1 MVTTELL
8 HTFSL
13 RLGLLATFGA
23 AVSATESSA
32 LEARYVRI
40 DNPTGFVME
49 FRQVEVYS
57 GGKNVVL
64 GKPEMICG
72 SVPIRAENT
81 APTPDN
87 SVLSNSREAR
97 EITNGDTNVL
107 NRASEWRAYVSP
119 ANNAPGLNPWFE
131 IDLGQPMT
139 IDKIMVYASRYP
151 QTVYLDKGHR
161 VISLLDSDR
170 RVVWAEKWQ
179 YYAKEKYPDG
189 IFRFAPVA
197 QTVQQNTVIGMKLPV
212 RVSDW
217 VSMAWLLDADASRPP
232 ADAEQRLQ
240 RFAAR
245 NSPAEVEAFA
255 KHFFSLLDEKTPGLE
270 EAFKRFAK
278 GQYSDALDAWKKY
291 WFAKM
296 ARVNLHWA
304 FHNDYAGYR
313 ANGSDLLS
321 GIMVT
326 ITPGEARAM
335 RYVPGQINWI
345 DLPADGKNL
354 NRAME
359 DCERKAQVGKVSWPL
374 LYAYRDDPNPKYIAR
389 WAEIMDDWAIN
400 FFADAAKTPY
410 EVENLFTFNPSL
422 AWQTTMEDLSDIAK
436 EHPALIEQMPAIT
449 LARVQLICLEKYST
463 AWWRQARETVFNHL
477 NGGICAYDG
486 IRRYVGEFLPGQ
498 RLNQEWQQAFERFIT
513 LGTERDGSLTEIGDE
528 GHQEIPVQHAPHLG
542 YMEAMKPAWY
552 TPGWRN
558 RVLEWYD
565 NLFIYM
571 LRHLSPGG
579 YEHRFA
585 IDYRPSRWT
594 GTWQQYNQD
603 RRFLPTSI
611 DRDKE
616 VFGIPEL
623 RRMLDAW
630 GHISTPLAQSNDP
643 VWKERFEAQQK
654 THAQITDFL
663 GSEKPGLP
671 HINSD
676 WMPYTGT
683 YYFRRGWQNDDS
695 FLAMMACGSK
705 GGSQAPQWPY
715 SMFYQYDYNF
725 PLVAAQP
732 VHVDGL
738 QPQQLYGRM
747 NCFQPGT
754 KTMALTNAD
763 QDPAPHR
770 WLSSARYDFG
780 EALFRGGY
788 QNYPGFEGDGPD
800 LKMRD
805 AGKSVADVQTLRQII
820 QVRSSRLFIV
830 SDASQTSDQKPHD
843 FEIPYTFSLSAWQ
856 KNASKPFSPEQLKL
870 SEEKQCLSSKNP
882 DGPSVTLFQFADRP
896 VQYQRG
902 AEAKVDVRKYNRRL
916 GSGIGIAEQGVKAK
930 LRGKGF
936 TLVSLLASREKA
948 GVECVATIEPL
959 KSGESA
965 VGFHATLKDGGEL
978 WYLSSGLTEDKLVCG
993 PAEAIGQALL
1003 VTTGKTGTSGL
1014 LLGGKKFALNGKPVK
1029 IVNPD
1034 FEFEMESGKL
1044 SRTDILK
1051 PIAPVRFE
1059 PGRNT
1064 FFGSETVTL
1073 TSQTPGVEI
1082 RYTIDGTPPNRKSK
1096 LYTGPIT
1103 ISEST
1108 EFAARAYRLGT
1119 DGQPLPAD
1127 EFEINGT
1134 KFTVP
1139 SYGWFYKKPLKPA
1152 LAVDVKGLVPGL
1164 RYEVVEAPWWSL
1176 YASAHWLPAKEIGV
1190 VTREMEALR
1199 ALSATTYAM
1208 RYKGQIK
1215 IPQDGT
1221 YTFHAPRE
1229 LSYMDSAP
1237 SYDLRLYIDG
1247 EEWYLTQWWHGHGTW
1262 SVPLAKGFHLLQV
1275 DFADARTMPW
1285 RKSGCWRYYP
1295 RPWAIYQG
1303 NPTDILLSGP
1313 GMEKARIPQAWLYR
1327 GVNAGGLNK

>member
-1 MVTTELL
+1 MKTLL
-8 HTFSL
+8 NQRRIMQLSV
-13 RLGLLATFGA
+13 LLVAGPAGIASVAT
-23 AVSATESSA
+23 A

-49 FRQVEVYS
+49 FRQVEILS
-57 GGKNVVL
+57 GGKNVVFEH
-64 GKPEMICG
+64 PEMFCG
-72 SVPIRAENT
+72 TVPPRPDNKAPTAENI
-81 APTPDN
+81 
-87 SVLSNSREAR
+87 VVSNPREAR

-107 NRASEWRAYVSP
+107 HRASEWRAFVDP
-119 ANNAPGLNPWFE
+119 ANNAPGLNPWIEADFGKSVDVE
-131 IDLGQPMT
+131 
-139 IDKIMVYASRYP
+139 KILLYASRYP
-151 QTVYLDKGHR
+151 ARTHLDKGHR
-161 VISLLDSDR
+161 VIALLDEKR
-170 RVVWAEKWQ
+170 QVVWAEKWQ
-179 YYAKEKYPDG
+179 YYATDKYPDG
-189 IFRFAPVA
+189 IFRFSPVA
-197 QTVQQNTVIGMKLPV
+197 QSAKQNGVIGTRLPP

-217 VSMAWLLDADASRPP
+217 VSMAWLLDADASQPP
-232 ADAEQRLQ
+232 ADAAQRMS

-255 KHFFSLLDEKTPGLE
+255 KRFFALLDRKTPGLE
-270 EAFKRFAK
+270 EAFTLYSK
-278 GQYSDALDAWKKY
+278 GQYQAALNGWKKY

-313 ANGSDLLS
+313 ANGDDLLS

-354 NRAME
+354 SHALD

-374 LYAYRDDPNPKYIAR
+374 LYAYRAKPDPKYIAR
-389 WAEIMDDWAIN
+389 WAEIMDDWAMN
-400 FFADAAKTPY
+400 FFEDAAKTPY

-436 EHPALIEQMPAIT
+436 MHPDMIEQMPAMT

-477 NGGICAYDG
+477 NGGICAYDA
-486 IRRYVGEFLPGQ
+486 IRRYVDELLPGQ
-498 RLNQEWQQAFERFIT
+498 RLHQEWQQAFERFIT

-528 GHQEIPVQHAPHLG
+528 GHQEIPIQHAPHLG
-542 YMEAMKPAWY
+542 YMEEKRPAWY

-565 NLFIYM
+565 NLFFYM
-571 LRHLSPGG
+571 FRHLSPGG

-585 IDYRPSRWT
+585 IDYRPARWT
-594 GTWQQYNQD
+594 GTWQPYNQD

-616 VFGIPEL
+616 VFGVPEV

-630 GHISTPLAQSNDP
+630 GHISTPVPQSSDP
-643 VWKERFEAQQK
+643 VWKETFDAQQK
-654 THAQITDFL
+654 TQAQVAAFL
-663 GSEKPGLP
+663 GPEKPGAP

-676 WMPYTGT
+676 WMPYTGS
-683 YYFRRGWQNDDS
+683 YYFRRGWQHDDA

-715 SMFYQYDYNF
+715 GMFYQYDFNF

-732 VHVDGL
+732 VQVDGL
-738 QPQQLYGRM
+738 PPQQLYGRM
-747 NCFQPGT
+747 HCFQPGT

-780 EALFRGGY
+780 EALFEGGY
-788 QNYPGFEGDGPD
+788 QRFAGFEGDWQANLRMKEGPAV
-800 LKMRD
+800 
-805 AGKSVADVQTLRQII
+805 AGIKTLRQII
-820 QVRSSRLFIV
+820 HVRGSRLFIV
-830 SDASQTSDQKPHD
+830 TDASRSSDQKPHD

-856 KNASKPFSPEQLKL
+856 KRASKPFSPEQLKFN
-870 SEEKQCLSSKNP
+870 EQKQSLSSENP
-882 DGPSVTLFQFADRP
+882 DGPSVTLYQFADRP

-902 AEAKVDVRKYNRRL
+902 AEAKVDVRKYGKRL

-930 LRGKGF
+930 FRGEGF
-936 TLVSLLASREKA
+936 TLVSLLASRERA

-959 KSGESA
+959 KSGERG

-978 WYLSSGLTEDKLVCG
+978 WYLSSGLSEDKLVCG
-993 PAEAIGQALL
+993 PGQAIGQVLL

-1029 IVNPD
+1029 IINPD
-1034 FEFEMESGKL
+1034 FEFAMESGKF
-1044 SRTDILK
+1044 SSSDILK

-1064 FFGSETVTL
+1064 FFEKETVRM
-1073 TSQTPGVEI
+1073 TSQTPHVEI
-1082 RYTIDGTPPNRKSK
+1082 RYTVDGTPPNRASK
-1096 LYTGPIT
+1096 LYTGPVT
-1103 ISEST
+1103 ISENT
-1108 EFAARAYRLGT
+1108 EFAARAYRLGA
-1119 DGQPLPAD
+1119 DGKPMAAD
-1127 EFEINGT
+1127 DFEINGT

-1152 LAVDVKGLVPGL
+1152 LAVDAKGLVPGL

-1176 YASAHWLPAKEIGV
+1176 YASAHWLPAKESGV

-1199 ALSATTYAM
+1199 EPSAQTYAM

-1229 LSYMDSAP
+1229 LCYMDNAP

-1262 SVPLAKGFHLLQV
+1262 SVPLAKGFHTFQV
-1275 DFADARTMPW
+1275 DFADARTQPW

-1313 GMEKARIPQAWLYR
+1313 GLEKGRIPQDWLYR
-1327 GVNAGGLNK
+1327 TLNAGGLNK